1 MKTIKVILIIISI
14 LVFAFLVTGIVIKET
29 SYTAKVSIEK
39 PLTTVFNNFMKI
51 DSVKNWIPEIKSV
64 KAVNQNTGIIGS
76 VYNVVVLNQGQEI
89 AMTEKIMA
97 YVPNEKVTLFFDA
110 ENMLKKD
117 DYLFTEE
124 NGVTTI
130 TLNASCQSESFL
142 MACMFPYFKGTF
154 KAQDQ
159 SYLNNFKTFLEKK

>member
-14 LVFAFLVTGIVIKET
+14 FVLAFLGTGLVIQKT
-29 SYTAKVSIEK
+29 SYSAKVSINK
-39 PLTTVFNNFMKI
+39 PLNEVFNNFMKI
-51 DSVKNWIPEIKSV
+51 DSVKNWIPEIQSV
-64 KAVNQNTGIIGS
+64 ESVNLNPGITGS
-76 VYNVVVLNQGQEI
+76 VYNVVVLNKGQEI
-89 AMTEKIMA
+89 KMTEKIMA

-117 DYLFTEE
+117 DYLFSEE

-130 TLNASCQSESFL
+130 TLNASCQSESYI

-154 KAQDQ
+154 RDQDQ
-159 SYLNNFKTFLEKK
+159 SYLNNFKNYLE

>member
-64 KAVNQNTGIIGS
+64 KAVNKNKGIIGS

-124 NGVTTI
+124 NGVTTV

>member
-1 MKTIKVILIIISI
+1 
-14 LVFAFLVTGIVIKET
+14 
-29 SYTAKVSIEK
+29 
-39 PLTTVFNNFMKI
+39 
-51 DSVKNWIPEIKSV
+51 
-64 KAVNQNTGIIGS
+64 
-76 VYNVVVLNQGQEI
+76 
-89 AMTEKIMA
+89 MTEKIMA

-124 NGVTTI
+124 KGVTTI

-159 SYLNNFKTFLEKK
+159 SYLNNFKTFLEKE